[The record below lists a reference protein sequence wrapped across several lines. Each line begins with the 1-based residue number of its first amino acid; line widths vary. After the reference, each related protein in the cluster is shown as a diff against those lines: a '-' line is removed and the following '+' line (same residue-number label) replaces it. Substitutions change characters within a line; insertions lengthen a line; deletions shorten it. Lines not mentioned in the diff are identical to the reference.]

1 MGASEMYQSHPI
13 FELPADPDT
22 QIWRYMDFTKF
33 LAMLES
39 DSLWFARADRLGDP
53 FEGAYT
59 KPMVEK
65 YYFAK
70 GESKEEKEENDW
82 NVFKA
87 SVLNQL
93 TSFYVN
99 CWHINS
105 GESAAMWKQYL
116 KSDEGLAI
124 QSTISRLIECD
135 NKSKETIYI
144 GKVHYTD
151 YNNASF
157 DDTNNYN
164 RILYKRNSYKHED
177 ELRAVIVEDPVMERF
192 FEITAD
198 GLNIERLPESDFENH
213 LGVSAC
219 NNMID
224 LIEKIYVAPTSP
236 QWFSGLVSTIAKK
249 YKITCEI
256 ETSDLADRPLL

>member
-1 MGASEMYQSHPI
+1 
-13 FELPADPDT
+13 
-22 QIWRYMDFTKF
+22 MDFTKF
-33 LAMLES
+33 VAMLES
-39 DSLWFARADRLGDP
+39 DSLWFARADCLGDP
-53 FEGAYT
+53 FEAAYT

-65 YYFAK
+65 YYVAK
-70 GESKEEKEENDW
+70 GESEEEKDW
-82 NVFKA
+82 KA
-87 SVLNQL
+87 FNALVLNQL

-124 QSTISRLIECD
+124 QSTISRLIESAK
-135 NKSKETIYI
+135 KSGEPIFI
-144 GKVHYTD
+144 GKVRYID

-164 RILYKRNSYKHED
+164 RILHKRKSYEHEN
-177 ELRAVIVEDPVMERF
+177 ELRAVIVKDPVMERV
-192 FEITAD
+192 FEIRAD
-198 GLNIERLPESDFENH
+198 GLNIKRLPESDFENH
-213 LGVSAC
+213 LGFSAC

-224 LIEKIYVAPTSP
+224 LIEKIYVAPSSP
-236 QWFSGLVSTIAKK
+236 PWFSGLVSIIAKK